1 MNEGVQ
7 ILLKRMDS
15 NPDEFKDDGK
25 WVSMFNN
32 YKKYMTD
39 EEKTAFMDKLSATRM
54 EQFKQGVLKK
64 LLDKGK
70 ISFRNKASL
79 SGGTFFVIRDKYTEN
94 TSLNLTI
101 QSIRRCL
108 QEAGAI

>member
-64 LLDKGK
+64 LLDEEKQATKTQATKTFRLTSEQFNLVTKLGVPLEEYAKALVEWEK
-70 ISFRNKASL
+70 I
-79 SGGTFFVIRDKYTEN
+79 
-94 TSLNLTI
+94 
-101 QSIRRCL
+101 
-108 QEAGAI
+108 

>member
-32 YKKYMTD
+32 YKKYMTY

-64 LLDKGK
+64 LLDEEKQATKTFRVTSEQFNLATKLGIPLNEYAKVLAEWEK
-70 ISFRNKASL
+70 I
-79 SGGTFFVIRDKYTEN
+79 
-94 TSLNLTI
+94 
-101 QSIRRCL
+101 
-108 QEAGAI
+108 